1 MSRTPL
7 ALAAVAGT
15 VGGGLAVVLSVG
27 AALLRPVDDGRFA
40 SYAAV
45 LVTLISVQLGARA
58 AAEAPG
64 GGGFGARLS
73 AGAAIAVMLAVA
85 DGVGLFVLY
94 AWLRPGLLAARYAAI
109 EAALAKAPLAAA
121 AAARATAALAARRAQ
136 ALDPL
141 YQALEGAGLL
151 LFCGLVLAAY
161 LAFRARV
168 VARFTA
174 GRPSPHR

>member
-1 MSRTPL
+1 MSRRPL
-7 ALAAVAGT
+7 ALAAVAGI
-15 VGGGLAVVLSVG
+15 VGGGLAVLLSLG
-27 AALLRPVDDGRFA
+27 AALLRPLADGRFA

-64 GGGFGARLS
+64 GGGFGARLG
-73 AGAAIAVMLAVA
+73 AGATIAAIVA
-85 DGVGLFVLY
+85 AAEAVGLYVLY
-94 AWLRPGLLAARYAAI
+94 AGLRPGLLAARYAAV
-109 EAALAKAPLAAA
+109 EAAVAKASLTAA
-121 AAARATAALAARRAQ
+121 AAARAAAALAARRAQ

-168 VARFTA
+168 VERLTA
-174 GRPSPHR
+174 GRPSPRR

>member
-1 MSRTPL
+1 VTRSPL

-15 VGGGLAVVLSVG
+15 VGGGLTVLLALG

-64 GGGFGARLS
+64 GAGFGARLA
-73 AGAAIAVMLAVA
+73 AGATIAAIVA
-85 DGVGLFVLY
+85 TADAAGLYVLY
-94 AWLRPGLLAARYAAI
+94 AWLRPALLAARYAAI
-109 EAALAKAPLAAA
+109 EAALAQAPLAAA
-121 AAARATAALAARRAQ
+121 AVARATAALHARRAQ

-168 VARFTA
+168 VARLTA
-174 GRPSPHR
+174 GRPSPRR